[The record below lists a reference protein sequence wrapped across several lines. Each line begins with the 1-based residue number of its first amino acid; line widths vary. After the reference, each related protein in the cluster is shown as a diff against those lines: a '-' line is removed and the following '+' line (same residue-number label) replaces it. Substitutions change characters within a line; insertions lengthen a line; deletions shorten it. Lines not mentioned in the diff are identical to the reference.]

1 MSNHIDR
8 FRRRQILAQA
18 GDLFATFSAAAG
30 LVLGVLAI
38 VA

>member
-1 MSNHIDR
+1 MSNHDR
-8 FRRRQILAQA
+8 FRRRQIVAIT
-18 GDLFATFSAAAG
+18 GDLLATLGAAAG